1 MSNKEKIWT
10 ALAAVFGV
18 LILLIGL
25 VAVLNMG
32 DDDEPKAAPETVKTT
47 EAEPSEE
54 PSIAPRQKSSVMEQS
69 FLEVVREKGI
79 TGTDEELL
87 ELGYEVCEQF
97 DSGVE
102 FQDFVDQ
109 AIKKDATSA
118 EAEEFFYFI
127 GVSVGAFCPEHADKL
142 RTDASSGV

>member
-1 MSNKEKIWT
+1 MTNKEKIWT

-47 EAEPSEE
+47 EPSAE
-54 PSIAPRQKSSVMEQS
+54 PSIAPRGQSSVMEQS